1 MKVTMFGTQPY
12 DQESFDR
19 VGRDYGFGMVYH
31 KSHLNAD
38 SAVLA
43 EGSEAVCIFVNDEAD
58 AAAIAVWPVWTAP
71 ITAKSSVDCGV
82 PPSIPFSKSHRRWIF
97 RPAISS
103 GKLSSKYQSTPN
115 HNFMGGKP
123 VEQKIKQ
130 DSIRIGEN
138 IRRIRLAQH
147 IKQTQLVQ
155 LLQLEGINMTRE
167 TLVKIERGVRHI
179 EATQLRGIRDALHT
193 TYDELFRES

>member
-1 MKVTMFGTQPY
+1 MVSAALVGQVIQSYRLRKGMS
-12 DQESFDR
+12 QEVLSGLAGLDR
-19 VGRDYGFGMVYH
+19 THYSKIERGLRSPTLDTLF
-31 KSHLNAD
+31 K
-38 SAVLA
+38 
-43 EGSEAVCIFVNDEAD
+43 
-58 AAAIAVWPVWTAP
+58 IAQALD
-71 ITAKSSVDCGV
+71 I
-82 PPSIPFSKSHRRWIF
+82 PPSDIV
-97 RPAISS
+97 